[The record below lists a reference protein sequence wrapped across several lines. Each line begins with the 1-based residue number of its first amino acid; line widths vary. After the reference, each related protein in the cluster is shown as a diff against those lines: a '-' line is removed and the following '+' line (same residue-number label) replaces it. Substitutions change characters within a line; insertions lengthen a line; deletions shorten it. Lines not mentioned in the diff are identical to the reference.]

1 MMISRIGMVLLTTI
15 GVGVL
20 AAPAQAASTGV
31 VSVSKTT
38 QVKYT
43 AGSGKA
49 NKVVITRSGRTVTID
64 DKVKI
69 KAGKGCKTV
78 KGDKTKVR
86 CKLTKNPT
94 RVHVQ
99 AGSKNDT
106 VVNKTGIRVTLEG
119 GSGNDI
125 LVGGSNLD
133 RLFGGSGADKLYGG
147 DNNDVLYGGT
157 GNDKLYGQDGGGDY
171 LYGDENDDALYGGE
185 GDDKIFGG
193 AGNDKL
199 YGERHYDKLEGGA
212 GNDYVNGGAGSDILW
227 GDVKNAPAV
236 IGADVIL
243 GGPDNDTVNYDRPQ
257 ATADLDGVKGDDG
270 APGEGDTLGTDVEN
284 LAGNGAGDY
293 TFTGNNADN
302 LLWGAAGDDVIHGGG
317 GDDDIRGNAGANKL
331 YGNAGDDKIH
341 GSDYYQDAADTV
353 DGGANSELIGDLC
366 WVSKLDVA
374 TACERL
380 P

>member
-1 MMISRIGMVLLTTI
+1 MTSRIGVILLTTV

-31 VSVSKTT
+31 VSVTT
-38 QVKYT
+38 STWVTYV

-49 NKVVITRSGRTVTID
+49 NKVVITRSGKTVTID

-69 KAGKGCKTV
+69 KAGKGCKAV

-86 CKLTKNPT
+86 CKLAKNPT

-99 AGSKNDT
+99 AGSKNDS
-106 VVNKTGIRVTLEG
+106 VVNKTGIRVMLEG

-125 LVGGSNLD
+125 LVGGANLD
-133 RLFGGSGADKLYGG
+133 RLSGGSGADRLYGG
-147 DNNDVLYGGT
+147 GNNDVLYGGA

-171 LYGDENDDALYGGE
+171 LYGDENDDTLYGGE

-212 GNDYVNGGAGSDILW
+212 GNDYLNGGAAEDILW
-227 GDVKNAPAV
+227 GDVRNAPGV

-243 GGPDNDTVNYDRPQ
+243 GGPGSDWVQYHRPQ
-257 ATADLDGVKGDDG
+257 ATVDLDGAKGDDG
-270 APGEGDTLGTDVEN
+270 APGERDTVGTDVEN
-284 LAGNGAGDY
+284 LGGEGAGDY
-293 TFTGNNADN
+293 AFTGNNAVN
-302 LLWGAAGDDVIHGGG
+302 LLWGAAGDDVIRGGG

-331 YGNAGDDKIH
+331 YGDAGDDKIH
-341 GSDYYQDAADTV
+341 GSDFYQDAADTV
-353 DGGANSELIGDLC
+353 DGGGNTELIGDLC
-366 WVSKLDVA
+366 WVSKLDLA